1 MTFLFP
7 KLTNTVFIF
16 SFYNQGWEFALLLFA
31 LLLKITLFKER
42 PWGIH
47 SCGSLTKSNRGT
59 HSCHSSQKV
68 NCERIALVALYK
80 RVTRANHS
88 HQSFDALLF
97 TPLLFTKEELWVIC
111 SCRLFGK
118 QKWALHSKTKEWI
131 PSPVYKPVHTEHD
144 IFYGEKIDKSTNI
157 NISHVN
163 EINIVGHR
171 YL

>member
-1 MTFLFP
+1 MSFLFP

-80 RVTRANHS
+80 RVTRVTRANHS

-111 SCRLFGK
+111 SCRFFGK
-118 QKWALHSKTKEWI
+118 QNWALHSKTKEWI
-131 PSPVYKPVHTEHD
+131 PIPVYKPVHTDQVNMIYFMEKKLTKVQIL
-144 IFYGEKIDKSTNI
+144 IFHMLMK
-157 NISHVN
+157 
-163 EINIVGHR
+163 
-171 YL
+171 